1 VLSLALW
8 SLITVVT
15 IAMCLPDAR
24 RQSGRGRVL
33 ALAAARAAGDGVRS
47 RRRGKLLL
55 GRSGRF
61 ALLWRRDHHARAVGT
76 VGVERAAHHSAA
88 ATIFDEN
95 IIRLCTIV
103 ILVVLFCIQSRGTAQ
118 VSKLFGPICILW
130 FLVIGG
136 LGVWHIADEPSIAR
150 VVWPGYGVASW
161 RAMGCVGL
169 FVLGAVFLTVTGAGD
184 ADRRYGPFRA
194 AAHPHRL
201 VLAGPAGAGAQLSG
215 ARRSRCPL

>member
-15 IAMCLPDAR
+15 INMCLPDAR

-33 ALAAARAAGDGVRS
+33 ALAAAGAAGDGVRS
-47 RRRGKLLL
+47 RRRGLLL

-76 VGVERAAHHSAA
+76 VGDGGAAHHSAA

-136 LGVWHIADEPSIAR
+136 LGVWHIADEPSIVSGRLAGLWR
-150 VVWPGYGVASW
+150 RFLASHGLRRAVRAGRGVPD
-161 RAMGCVGL
+161 RDRGG
-169 FVLGAVFLTVTGAGD
+169 G

-194 AAHPHRL
+194 AADPIGWFSL
-201 VLAGPAGAGAQLSG
+201 VLPRWRSTIWGEAFALS
-215 ARRSRCPL
+215 A